1 VTARCRRTGSVLPYV
16 DGELAAAEAAAF
28 EDHVEACAT
37 CRRAVAVQRALE
49 ERLVALPRPRLQLAD
64 ALRLEQAIAERID
77 RAARGAPPRP
87 RLLALRRG
95 AAAAA
100 VLGAAALGLARW
112 RTAGRVDA
120 PVAVAP
126 VPAAAPPREVVF
138 EARAGDPT
146 LLEPARAEVVR
157 VLATLP
163 DERSLDDPLAAFHE
177 ATRPLREARVPLLPI
192 LEQLLKDPDPAPA
205 RAAARLLA
213 LDARGRSLG
222 PEDPVLV
229 PLLESAMRRADRGDA
244 MVRALVA
251 IGSPR
256 AWAAVA
262 TACELPHVRRDALV
276 ALAGRRDGA
285 SLPLLQRELQAEL
298 KRREPALVDAALA
311 ELPAGDEARLK
322 LLAELLRAGAPPDP
336 VAAALRR
343 ARLDAADALAAMLAT
358 RGAPRRDALLLA
370 PLLQDDSLVAPLAE
384 LVARSDDPQGAA
396 QALARFDGAP
406 TVVAFATLAAAPSLS
421 RSRARILSTAFGQW
435 LARCEDPRATL
446 DEAAAQLR
454 EDARSLEALVGFT
467 LATPAPGGA
476 GARLALIACRHLSP
490 ADRVRLIEELLTRRE
505 PAAPA
510 ELLAILGD
518 ASAQRHGGAGAAE
531 ARASDRLLAALLLCT
546 YVNGGDEPLLEGAR
560 AVGGALT
567 PARETR
573 LRAAARALASSLSR
587 PGDRTRIDGLLE
599 LAP

>member
-1 VTARCRRTGSVLPYV
+1 MTAHCHRTGRVLPYV

-28 EDHVEACAT
+28 EDHVETCAA

-64 ALRLEQAIAERID
+64 ALRLEQAIGERID
-77 RAARGAPPRP
+77 RADRSAPPRP
-87 RLLALRRG
+87 RLFALRRV

-112 RTAGRVDA
+112 RTAGPVDA

-126 VPAAAPPREVVF
+126 VPAAAPRRDVAF
-138 EARAGDPT
+138 EPRAGDPA

-157 VLATLP
+157 VLAALP

-222 PEDPVLV
+222 PDDPVLV

-262 TACELPHVRRDALV
+262 AACELPHLRRDALV

-298 KRREPALVDAALA
+298 KRRESALVDAALA
-311 ELPAGDEARLK
+311 ALPAADEARLK
-322 LLAELLRAGAPPDP
+322 LLAELLRAGATPDE

-343 ARLDAADALAAMLAT
+343 ARFEAADALAAMLAT

-384 LVARSDDPQGAA
+384 LVARSDDPSAAA

-406 TVVAFATLAAAPSLS
+406 TVVAFATLAADPSLS
-421 RSRARILSTAFGQW
+421 RSRARILSSAFGQW
-435 LARCEDPRATL
+435 LARCDDPRAVL
-446 DEAAAQLR
+446 DAAAEQLH
-454 EDARSLEALVGFT
+454 EDARALEALVGFT

-490 ADRVRLIEELLTRRE
+490 ADRVRLIQELLTRRE

-518 ASAQRHGGAGAAE
+518 ASAQRDEGAGTAE
-531 ARASDRLLAALLLCT
+531 TRASDRLLAALLLCT

-567 PARETR
+567 PAREAR
-573 LRAAARALASSLSR
+573 LRAAARALASSVAR
-587 PGDRTRIDGLLE
+587 PGDRTRFDALLE

>member
-1 VTARCRRTGSVLPYV
+1 MTARCRRIERVLPYV

-28 EDHVEACAT
+28 EDHVEACAA

-49 ERLVALPRPRLQLAD
+49 EKLVLLPRPRLQLAD
-64 ALRLEQAIAERID
+64 ALRLEQAIAEQID
-77 RAARGAPPRP
+77 RATRGTPPRP
-87 RLLALRRG
+87 RLPALRRV

-126 VPAAAPPREVVF
+126 VPAPAAPREVVF
-138 EARAGDPT
+138 ESRAGDPA

-163 DERSLDDPLAAFHE
+163 DEHSLDDPLAAFHE
-177 ATRPLREARVPLLPI
+177 ATKPLREARVPLLPI

-213 LDARGRSLG
+213 LDAGGRSLG

-262 TACELPHVRRDALV
+262 AACELPHLRRDALV

-285 SLPLLQRELQAEL
+285 SLPLLQCELQAEL
-298 KRREPALVDAALA
+298 KRRESALVDLALA
-311 ELPAGDEARLK
+311 ELPAGDETRLK
-322 LLAELLRAGAPPDP
+322 LLAELLRAGAAPDA

-370 PLLQDDSLVAPLAE
+370 PLLQDEALVAPLAE
-384 LVARSDDPQGAA
+384 LVARSDDPSAAA
-396 QALARFDGAP
+396 QALARIDGAP

-421 RSRARILSTAFGQW
+421 RSRARILSNAFGQW

-446 DEAAAQLR
+446 DEAATRLR
-454 EDARSLEALVGFT
+454 EDARALEALVGFT

-476 GARLALIACRHLSP
+476 GARLALIACRHLSS
-490 ADRVRLIEELLTRRE
+490 ADRVRLVEELLTRRE

-510 ELLAILGD
+510 ELLGILGD
-518 ASAQRHGGAGAAE
+518 ASAQRDEGAGAAE
-531 ARASDRLLAALLLCT
+531 TRASDRLLAALLLCT

-573 LRAAARALASSLSR
+573 LRTTARALASSLAR
-587 PGDRTRIDGLLE
+587 PGDRMRFDGLLE